1 MLYPLFFEPVYKTT
15 IWGGR
20 NFKRVFN
27 RDIPDGKI
35 AESWEVCCHKN
46 GTSVIVNG
54 SIKGK
59 TLQYVFE
66 NYKEDL
72 IGSKFDKYDRF
83 PLLIKFIDANDRL
96 SVQVHPGNDYALKFE
111 SDFGKTEMWYIVDA
125 KEDAKLICGTKKG
138 TSRENFKKAL
148 ENGNIEDY
156 LNIINVK
163 KGDCVYIPSG
173 TVHAIMD
180 GLLIAEIQQNSDI
193 TYRVHDWGRVDKNG
207 KPRELHVDKA
217 LDVINYS
224 YESNVITPAVKIF
237 PGYKIEKLVENDYF
251 TTNKIV
257 INGVYNDK
265 TINSFYTFVCVE
277 GAGILKYE
285 DTIYNINAGTSFL
298 IPACLGSFS
307 ISGNLTLLKSFV

>member
-1 MLYPLFFEPVYKTT
+1 MLYPLFFKPVYKTT

-46 GTSVIVNG
+46 DTSIIANG
-54 SIKGK
+54 PLKEK
-59 TLQYVFE
+59 TLQYIFE
-66 NYKEDL
+66 NYKKEL

-96 SVQVHPGNDYALKFE
+96 SVQVHPGNAYAQKVE
-111 SDFGKTEMWYIVDA
+111 GDSGKTEMWYVIDA
-125 KEDAKLICGTKKG
+125 KKDAKLICGTKKG
-138 TSRENFKKAL
+138 TNRENFKKAI

-156 LNIINVK
+156 LNFVNVK

-180 GLLIAEIQQNSDI
+180 GLLIAEIQQSSDI
-193 TYRVHDWGRVDKNG
+193 TYRVYDWGRVDKNG
-207 KPRELHVDKA
+207 KSRELHVDKA
-217 LDVINYS
+217 LDVINFN
-224 YESNVITPAVKIF
+224 YESNVISPEVNSF
-237 PGYKIEKLVENDYF
+237 SGYKIEKLVENDYF

-257 INGVYNDK
+257 INGTYKDK
-265 TINSFYTFVCVE
+265 TLESFYTYVCVE
-277 GAGILKYE
+277 GTGKLQYKDATY
-285 DTIYNINAGTSFL
+285 DINAGESFL
-298 IPACLGSFS
+298 IPSCLESFS
-307 ISGNLTLLKSFV
+307 ISGNLTLLKSFI